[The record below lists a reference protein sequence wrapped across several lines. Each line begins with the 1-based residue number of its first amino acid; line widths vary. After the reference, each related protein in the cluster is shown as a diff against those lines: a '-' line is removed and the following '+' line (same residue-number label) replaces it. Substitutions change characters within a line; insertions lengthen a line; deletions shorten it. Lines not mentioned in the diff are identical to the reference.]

1 MFSLLFLL
9 IFSFNTIQGAEI
21 ADSERINKLFFEA
34 RHYCSSSLKNY
45 FLKQCSSTKPT
56 KLNNREF
63 VTLLETPNLNW
74 DQTCNVLL
82 NLLDMNYRTFSIIV
96 RVLAE
101 NHPTTLLPIPP
112 KLDVKFRELE
122 FDHRKNVK
130 LYKRSGYMLHFPMHI
145 TVLNLFC
152 SIFNLNNYRPQ
163 FRGKRCS
170 FEDIDEKYLIP
181 LLQEEFG
188 KMDKYFPFNI
198 PHIKLLGNVLFKQS
212 LILFDDSQ
220 HEIKDES
227 LLKILEMVTSGKL
240 FMLIKSERN
249 HYVSIVLTERL
260 IFVGDCSPVME
271 SNSGIVKFTFK
282 SIDLPLLKSL
292 IEADDSNMIL
302 SQNGNLE
309 RAECF
314 HLAPMQESG
323 KCLLNAWLLA
333 LFTSCELLNVDYI
346 FFKRFKR
353 NLKIEIWDYLYCF
366 YTDPETDN
374 EIKELIRLTLK
385 KAYFKFNIKSN
396 EKYILPQGFVALT
409 DKDILEN
416 FHDVYTIG
424 LHRNLDY
431 SQMFNLWEYPSAV
444 YRYHQK
450 SSKRTN
456 GEVYLERFLKNR
468 ELGGSTVQ
476 EQQSRDPFLT
486 ALSLVYFENG
496 KGFYEFYSSLNRK
509 QRDYIRE
516 YATREPYTLL
526 DILCSNLCR
535 QTDLSIRA
543 KDLSQLIAMQ
553 FKSKYL
559 SIFEFASPNP
569 FYAKLL
575 FVEIEDATI
584 LTLFFQLLC
593 FERSKN
599 YTEKNLYQMHKLT
612 EQLMSIKAH
621 NEIERAIKVQVAG
634 ISSEEESV
642 NLNFRFSWTKSEVHK
657 SKMIKN

>member
-1 MFSLLFLL
+1 
-9 IFSFNTIQGAEI
+9 
-21 ADSERINKLFFEA
+21 
-34 RHYCSSSLKNY
+34 
-45 FLKQCSSTKPT
+45 
-56 KLNNREF
+56 
-63 VTLLETPNLNW
+63 
-74 DQTCNVLL
+74 
-82 NLLDMNYRTFSIIV
+82 
-96 RVLAE
+96 
-101 NHPTTLLPIPP
+101 
-112 KLDVKFRELE
+112 
-122 FDHRKNVK
+122 
-130 LYKRSGYMLHFPMHI
+130 
-145 TVLNLFC
+145 
-152 SIFNLNNYRPQ
+152 
-163 FRGKRCS
+163 
-170 FEDIDEKYLIP
+170 
-181 LLQEEFG
+181 
-188 KMDKYFPFNI
+188 
-198 PHIKLLGNVLFKQS
+198 
-212 LILFDDSQ
+212 
-220 HEIKDES
+220 
-227 LLKILEMVTSGKL
+227 
-240 FMLIKSERN
+240 
-249 HYVSIVLTERL
+249 
-260 IFVGDCSPVME
+260 
-271 SNSGIVKFTFK
+271 
-282 SIDLPLLKSL
+282 
-292 IEADDSNMIL
+292 
-302 SQNGNLE
+302 
-309 RAECF
+309 
-314 HLAPMQESG
+314 
-323 KCLLNAWLLA
+323 
-333 LFTSCELLNVDYI
+333 
-346 FFKRFKR
+346 
-353 NLKIEIWDYLYCF
+353 
-366 YTDPETDN
+366 
-374 EIKELIRLTLK
+374 LK